1 MERGVGFLEIPM
13 TNVEVRA
20 AVKAQKAAAKSHLL
34 TYRGLQYLKAPVRW
48 APERLAYPGH

>member
-20 AVKAQKAAAKSHLL
+20 AVKAQKAAVKSHLL

-48 APERLAYPGH
+48 APERLAYPGL

>member
-1 MERGVGFLEIPM
+1 M

-34 TYRGLQYLKAPVRW
+34 TYRGLQYVKAPVRW
-48 APERLAYPGH
+48 SPERVASPGR